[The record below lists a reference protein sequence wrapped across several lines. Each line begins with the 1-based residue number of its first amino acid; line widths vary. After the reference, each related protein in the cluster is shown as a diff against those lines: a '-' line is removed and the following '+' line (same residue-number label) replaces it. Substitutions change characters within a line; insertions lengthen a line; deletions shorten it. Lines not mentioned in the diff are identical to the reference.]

1 MRFRGPG
8 RSTIDLARA
17 NPELRALVESLVDG
31 GEVAVE
37 RDGTAVGTLRLTPV
51 VLSGTVHG
59 PATTEATV
67 DRPLR
72 DGVKV
77 VVTTMR
83 LSPTARQRLGDAL
96 GADYVVL
103 DFAEAPDSA
112 DIVLTHPVSPQLLGR
127 FHLLFPTAH
136 VVVTE
141 IDDPE
146 LGIDVT
152 GPVGRLLDAGAQAYL
167 PARPVEKVAENVLAY
182 VAASEQRLLDRGA
195 GPRAGAFLMPPPEHR

>member
-1 MRFRGPG
+1 
-8 RSTIDLARA
+8 
-17 NPELRALVESLVDG
+17 
-31 GEVAVE
+31 
-37 RDGTAVGTLRLTPV
+37 
-51 VLSGTVHG
+51 
-59 PATTEATV
+59 
-67 DRPLR
+67 
-72 DGVKV
+72 
-77 VVTTMR
+77 
-83 LSPTARQRLGDAL
+83 
-96 GADYVVL
+96 
-103 DFAEAPDSA
+103 
-112 DIVLTHPVSPQLLGR
+112 LGR